1 MLESVSMLIEGFKI
15 ALMPNALLYA
25 FIGALLGTLTGVL
38 PGIGPASA
46 IAILLP
52 VVATGTSD
60 PIYATIMLAGIYYG
74 AMYGGSTTA
83 ILVNIPGEVASVVT
97 TLDGYQLAKQG
108 KAGVALSVAAISSFF
123 AGTIS
128 LLGLTFFAPPL
139 AKMALQFGP
148 PEYFG
153 LMTMAFTLVIGL
165 SGNSALKGLV
175 MALIGFLITI
185 VGQDPLT
192 AIPRF
197 SFGSPE
203 LLSGINMVPVVVGV
217 FAIGEILSNCE
228 GSQAVVFERIHR
240 LYPNK
245 AELKS
250 ISGATA
256 RSGAVGFF
264 LGLLPG
270 CTAGAIA
277 FIAYEV
283 EKRFSKNRHLF
294 GKGALDGVA
303 AAEGANNAAT
313 SGGFVPLF
321 SLGLP
326 TAPALAV
333 LLSGLMIYG
342 LEPGPL
348 LFQEKP
354 EFVWGVIA
362 SMYVGNV
369 MLLVLNLPLVGMWA
383 RMIQIPYHYLAPLV
397 LTFSILG
404 AFGARNSMFDVKV
417 MLTCGLIGYILQR
430 WQYPMAPLILG
441 IVLGPMLEQSFRQ
454 ALSMSGSSFAVFVAS
469 PISVTFLV
477 IACCIIAVSLY
488 NLWRIQSGRAL
499 DNPITNGG
507 IEND

>member
-1 MLESVSMLIEGFKI
+1 MLESISLLAGGFQI
-15 ALMPNALLYA
+15 ALMPEALLFA
-25 FIGALLGTLTGVL
+25 FIGAILGTLTGVL

-52 VVATGTSD
+52 VISSGTSD
-60 PIYATIMLAGIYYG
+60 PIHATIMLAGIYYG

-108 KAGVALSVAAISSFF
+108 KAGVALATAAISSFL
-123 AGTIS
+123 AGTVS

-139 AKMALQFGP
+139 AKIALQFGP

-153 LMTMAFTLVIGL
+153 LMAMAFTVVISL
-165 SGNSALKGLV
+165 SGSSVLKGLMMV
-175 MALIGFLITI
+175 LTGFLVTM

-197 SFGSPE
+197 TFGSTE
-203 LLSGINMVPVVVGV
+203 LLSGINIVPIVVGV

-228 GSQAVVFERIHR
+228 GVEAPKFEKINR
-240 LYPNK
+240 LYPTMQ
-245 AELKS
+245 ELKS
-250 ISGATA
+250 MMPPTF
-256 RSGAVGFF
+256 RSGILGFF

-277 FIAYEV
+277 FLAYEF
-283 EKRFSKNRHLF
+283 EKRFSKDKEMF
-294 GKGALDGVA
+294 GKGALAGVA
-303 AAEGANNAAT
+303 AAEGSNNAAT

-348 LFQEKP
+348 LFKEKP
-354 EFVWGVIA
+354 EFVWGVVA
-362 SMYVGNV
+362 SMYVGNA
-369 MLLVLNLPLVGMWA
+369 MLLVLNLPLVGIWA
-383 RMIQIPYHYLAPLV
+383 RMIQIPYYYLAPLV
-397 LTFSILG
+397 LTFSIVG
-404 AFGARNSMFDVKV
+404 SFGARNSMFDVGV
-417 MLTCGLIGYILQR
+417 MLACGVAGYILQR
-430 WQYPMAPLILG
+430 WGYPMAPMILG
-441 IVLGPMLEQSFRQ
+441 LVLGPMLEQSFRQ
-454 ALSMSGSSFAVFVAS
+454 ALSMSGNSLTVFAGS
-469 PISVTFLV
+469 PIAIVFLT
-477 IACCIIAVSLY
+477 IAACVVLFSIYTHWRKSSAVLGNS
-488 NLWRIQSGRAL
+488 
-499 DNPITNGG
+499 
-507 IEND
+507 

>member
-1 MLESVSMLIEGFKI
+1 MLESLSQLAGGFGI
-15 ALMPNALLYA
+15 ALAPVSLMYA
-25 FIGALLGTLTGVL
+25 FAGALLGTLTGVL

-52 VVATGTSD
+52 VVATSTGD
-60 PIYATIMLAGIYYG
+60 PIQATIMLAGIYYG

-108 KAGVALSVAAISSFF
+108 KAGVALAVAAISSFV
-123 AGTIS
+123 AGTLSIV
-128 LLGLTFFAPPL
+128 GLTFFAPPL
-139 AKMALQFGP
+139 AQMALQFGP

-165 SGNSALKGLV
+165 SGSSPLKGLV
-175 MALIGFLITI
+175 MALCGFLITM

-197 SFGSPE
+197 TFGSTE
-203 LLSGINMVPVVVGV
+203 LLSGINMVPIVVGV
-217 FAIGEILSNCE
+217 FAIGEILANCE
-228 GSQAVVFERIHR
+228 GGATAVFEKINR

-245 AELKS
+245 EELGA
-250 ISGATA
+250 ISGATL

-277 FIAYEV
+277 FIAYEF
-283 EKRFSKNRHLF
+283 EKRFSKNKHLF

-303 AAEGANNAAT
+303 AAEGSNNAAT

-348 LFQEKP
+348 LFKEKP
-354 EFVWGVIA
+354 DFVWGVIA

-369 MLLVLNLPLVGMWA
+369 MLLILNLPLVGLWA
-383 RMIQIPYHYLAPLV
+383 RMVQIPYHYLAPLV
-397 LTFSILG
+397 LVFSILG
-404 AFGARNSMFDVKV
+404 SFGVRNNMFDVGV
-417 MLTCGLIGYILQR
+417 MLTCGIIGYILQR

-441 IVLGPMLEQSFRQ
+441 LVLGPMLEQSFRQ
-454 ALSMSGSSFAVFVAS
+454 ALSMSGSSFAIFVAS
-469 PISVTFLV
+469 PISVTFLA
-477 IACCIIAVSLY
+477 IACLMVAYSLY
-488 NLWRIQSGRAL
+488 NLFRGRPNRAL
-499 DNPITNGG
+499 DNPS
-507 IEND
+507 

>member
-1 MLESVSMLIEGFKI
+1 MLESLSLLAGGFSI
-15 ALMPNALLYA
+15 ALTPTALLFA
-25 FIGALLGTLTGVL
+25 FIGAMLGTLTGVL

-52 VVATGTSD
+52 VVATSTSD
-60 PIYATIMLAGIYYG
+60 PIFATIMLAGIYYG

-108 KAGVALSVAAISSFF
+108 KAGVALAVAAISSFV
-123 AGTIS
+123 AGTLSI
-128 LLGLTFFAPPL
+128 LGLTFFAPPL
-139 AKMALQFGP
+139 AEMALQFGP

-165 SGNSALKGLV
+165 SGSSPLKGIV
-175 MALIGFLITI
+175 MALSGFLITM

-197 SFGSPE
+197 TFGSTE
-203 LLSGINMVPVVVGV
+203 LLSGINMVPIVVGV

-228 GSQAVVFERIHR
+228 GDTTAIFEKINR

-245 AELKS
+245 EELKT
-250 ISGATA
+250 ISGATF

-277 FIAYEV
+277 FIAYEF
-283 EKRFSKNRHLF
+283 EKRFSKNKQLF

-303 AAEGANNAAT
+303 AAEGSNNAAT

-348 LFQEKP
+348 LFKEKP

-369 MLLVLNLPLVGMWA
+369 MLLILNLPLVGLWA
-383 RMIQIPYHYLAPLV
+383 RMIQVPYHYLAPLV
-397 LTFSILG
+397 LVFSILG
-404 AFGARNSMFDVKV
+404 AFGVRNNMFDVGV
-417 MLTCGLIGYILQR
+417 MLACGLVGYILQR

-441 IVLGPMLEQSFRQ
+441 LVLGPMLEQSFRQ
-454 ALSMSGSSFAVFVAS
+454 ALSMSGSSFAIFFTS
-469 PISVTFLV
+469 PIAVTFLA
-477 IACCIIAVSLY
+477 IALLMVVFSLY
-488 NLWRIQSGRAL
+488 NLVRGKKREAL
-499 DNPITNGG
+499 DNPA
-507 IEND
+507 

>member
-1 MLESVSMLIEGFKI
+1 MLESLSLLAGGFEI
-15 ALMPNALLYA
+15 ALAPTALMYA

-52 VVATGTSD
+52 VVAGSTAD
-60 PIYATIMLAGIYYG
+60 PITATIMLAGIYYG

-108 KAGVALSVAAISSFF
+108 KAGVALAVSAIASFA
-123 AGTIS
+123 AGTLSI
-128 LLGLTFFAPPL
+128 LGLTFFAPPL

-165 SGNSALKGLV
+165 SGTSPLKGLV
-175 MALIGFLITI
+175 MAFTGFLITM

-197 SFGSPE
+197 TFGSAE
-203 LLSGINMVPVVVGV
+203 LLSGINMVPIVVGV

-228 GSQAVVFERIHR
+228 GSKPVVFEKIDR

-245 AELKS
+245 DELKA
-250 ISGATA
+250 ITGATA
-256 RSGAVGFF
+256 RSGIVGFF

-277 FIAYEV
+277 FIAYEL

-303 AAEGANNAAT
+303 AAEGSNNAAT

-348 LFQEKP
+348 LFKEKP

-362 SMYVGNV
+362 SMYIGNV
-369 MLLVLNLPLVGMWA
+369 MLLVLNLPLVGIWA

-404 AFGARNSMFDVKV
+404 AFGARNSMFDVTV
-417 MLTCGLIGYILQR
+417 MLTCGVLGYILQR
-430 WQYPMAPLILG
+430 WRYPMAPLILG
-441 IVLGPMLEQSFRQ
+441 LVLGPMLEQSFRQ
-454 ALSMSGSSFAVFVAS
+454 ALSMSGGNFAVFVAS
-469 PISVTFLV
+469 PISVVFLT
-477 IACCIIAVSLY
+477 IACGMVAFSLY
-488 NLWRIQSGRAL
+488 GIYRGRTGGPL
-499 DNPITNGG
+499 DDTAN
-507 IEND
+507 